1 MSEDGITKRLDILIR
16 VMLDQQI
23 ADGKIKRKDQLL
35 FTDSVGLS
43 TGDMVRILGRF
54 SKDVASHLKQVKF
67 GIKTNKKEK
76 KDGGE

>member
-1 MSEDGITKRLDILIR
+1 MNEDGITKRLDILIR
-16 VMLDQQI
+16 MMLDQQI